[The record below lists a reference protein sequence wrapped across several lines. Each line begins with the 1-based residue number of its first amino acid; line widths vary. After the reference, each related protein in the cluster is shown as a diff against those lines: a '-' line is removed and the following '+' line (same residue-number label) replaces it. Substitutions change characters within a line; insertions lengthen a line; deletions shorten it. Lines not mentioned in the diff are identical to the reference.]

1 MRNRLL
7 GLPQR
12 KLLKCNAVSK
22 VNLSCDV
29 NEITPRNRRHLK
41 RKLMQSAF
49 ERLHELSPKKIY
61 FEAENEIEA
70 DNNKSN
76 VNDLEIKLTN
86 DNVVSDNI
94 SECPNC
100 KDKQECIDN
109 LKNKIIFLENCNK
122 ILKNREKKN
131 FRMFAQ
137 RQKRW
142 TTSRKKFVSEIQKLK
157 SQTAK
162 FRKKQH
168 RSENLEKRLQHI
180 FTKTQINALL
190 EKKEKIR
197 WTSED
202 ISRCIVI
209 RALSSK
215 SYDFWKE
222 KMGIPLP
229 STSTLKRWCA
239 KFSCSPGIQSDV
251 LAVMKERCEY
261 LNSVEKICVLSF
273 DEMHIDSKLCYDS
286 KLDQILGPFQKVQF
300 VLIRGLISQ
309 WKQPIF
315 FDFNTPMKQELL
327 FSLIRHIQS
336 SGVEVKAIVSDLG
349 GSSTLWKELQISI
362 NSSEFPNPVL
372 QTKKIWVFADLAHCL
387 KLLRNHFLDKGFILE
402 DGTVLNVDI
411 IKEVLNRDSG
421 EIKLCHKLK
430 PNYLMVKGNERQKVA
445 PAKTLFSR
453 TTAKG
458 ILHLTGNQKA
468 SDFFELIDS
477 FFDIMNSTKPYPPSD
492 KILKAAFGLNEHHEK
507 QIQVLELMKK
517 VIGGLRVQGKSNML
531 PFQKGIIISI
541 NSLFDL
547 HQDLKSSYDAKYIL
561 TSRLTH
567 DALESLF
574 SQIRGLDRFND
585 HPSPKEPSPM
595 AWELE
600 LNSARQFST
609 AEKEA
614 LTYVAGYIAYRVRD
628 KDPSLGTISKNSAD
642 EPIFNSEWIKLLSL
656 GGLTSPS
663 HSWMNTVYEF
673 ENIFCAVHGTTYYK
687 GKHVIGM

>member
-1 MRNRLL
+1 MR
-7 GLPQR
+7 
-12 KLLKCNAVSK
+12 S
-22 VNLSCDV
+22 
-29 NEITPRNRRHLK
+29 
-41 RKLMQSAF
+41 
-49 ERLHELSPKKIY
+49 
-61 FEAENEIEA
+61 
-70 DNNKSN
+70 
-76 VNDLEIKLTN
+76 
-86 DNVVSDNI
+86 
-94 SECPNC
+94 
-100 KDKQECIDN
+100 
-109 LKNKIIFLENCNK
+109 
-122 ILKNREKKN
+122 
-131 FRMFAQ
+131 
-137 RQKRW
+137 
-142 TTSRKKFVSEIQKLK
+142 
-157 SQTAK
+157 
-162 FRKKQH
+162 
-168 RSENLEKRLQHI
+168 
-180 FTKTQINALL
+180 
-190 EKKEKIR
+190 
-197 WTSED
+197 
-202 ISRCIVI
+202 
-209 RALSSK
+209 
-215 SYDFWKE
+215 
-222 KMGIPLP
+222 
-229 STSTLKRWCA
+229 
-239 KFSCSPGIQSDV
+239 
-251 LAVMKERCEY
+251 
-261 LNSVEKICVLSF
+261 SF
-273 DEMHIDSKLCYDS
+273 DEMHIASKLCYDS

-300 VLIRGLISQ
+300 FLIRGPISQ

-336 SGVEVKAIVSDLG
+336 SGVEVKATVSDLG

-541 NSLFDL
+541 NSLFGL
-547 HQDLKSSYDAKYIL
+547 HQDLKSSYDVKYIL
-561 TSRLTH
+561 TSRLTQ

-574 SQIRGLDRFND
+574 SQIRGLGRFND
-585 HPSPKEPSPM
+585 HPSPSEVIRRLKQLILANKLPKLSSKVCTTKESRNIDSYLTSELLEMALKTEEEDAFPLNTIDDLDLDFIEEPSPM

-656 GGLTSPS
+656 GGLTTPS

-673 ENIFCAVHGTTYYK
+673 EKIFCAVHEKVLRPIFIEKIPFLHPNGFQRMKLQQDKGTNHTSKSTIAFFEKVKPDTDIACIHFKSIPAKSPDVSPMDYCVFGLLK
-687 GKHVIGM
+687 RALFKSTLRTIGGLLKIVEEDGSRYP